1 MTLHPFELTGA
12 DGKQIRGDRAYGA
25 GRQIL
30 FITGFLSKRWGN
42 KSKAL
47 SQWCEEQGWGF
58 CCYDVRGFGDS
69 EGTFAD
75 YILSDWIADAR
86 SVISMLTTSSGHTRP
101 TPARQDAPF
110 PGHTRPTPASSHPPA
125 PSLPSQAPAPG
136 DAPFPDLTKPT
147 PPRQG
152 AVSANLT
159 HPTPTRERAP
169 FPPLTIV
176 GNSLG
181 GWIAWLMA
189 QECDQVERLV
199 LIAPAFNMMG
209 VRARTISSERRHDW
223 HSAGWMPWDDDPL
236 HRDWPLSWK
245 WVEES
250 ESYWTSS
257 FDRMRRVRTSLLH
270 GSGDSVIA
278 PEGSREFVELLRR
291 RDPSY
296 PVELHL
302 VAGDHRL
309 NGPEHMEHLHRLLL
323 EPVV

>member
-1 MTLHPFELTGA
+1 MILGPFELAGA
-12 DGKQIRGDRAYGA
+12 DGKRIRGDRAHGA
-25 GRQIL
+25 GRQVL

-47 SQWCEEQGWGF
+47 SQWCAEQGWGF

-69 EGTFAD
+69 EGTFTD
-75 YILSDWIADAR
+75 YTLSDWMADAR
-86 SVISMLTTSSGHTRP
+86 SVMAMLTSY
-101 TPARQDAPF
+101 
-110 PGHTRPTPASSHPPA
+110 PPWT
-125 PSLPSQAPAPG
+125 SLPGQAG
-136 DAPFPDLTKPT
+136 
-147 PPRQG
+147 
-152 AVSANLT
+152 
-159 HPTPTRERAP
+159 
-169 FPPLTIV
+169 LTIV

-189 QECDQVERLV
+189 QEYHQVDRLI

-209 VRARTISSERRHDW
+209 VRAKTISPERRHDW
-223 HSAGWMPWDDDPL
+223 HRTGWMPWDDDPL

-250 ESYWTSS
+250 EAYWTSS
-257 FDRMRRVRTSLLH
+257 FDRIRPVRTSILH
-270 GSGDSVIA
+270 GSGDTVIS
-278 PEGSREFVELLRR
+278 PDGSREFVELLRR

-309 NGPEHMEHLHRLLL
+309 SGSEPMEHLQRLLL